1 MPRNAGEGEVD
12 FMLVCRK
19 TTNWLITSMKTLFL
33 SVKICVRWCDL
44 YEVEDERGGSVPHA
58 ALAFGW
64 HAVGFVQCVPVG
76 DAPRALR
83 VPTPCGRGVGT
94 VRPRWGRPSVMG
106 SSCALRVP
114 TLWGTVWGCCS
125 ASPLGTALCRD
136 GLVLCSA
143 CRHAARHRGVVAARP
158 RWGRPSVMGLVL
170 CSACPHAAG
179 HRVGCCS
186 ASPLGTRLTCVCVPV
201 SKGEDDPLGSH
212 CMKPHGGQAVRTGW
226 HGVRGYPKGGDPVGV
241 AQLRQSIIIPRNS
254 GNIQ

>member
-1 MPRNAGEGEVD
+1 
-12 FMLVCRK
+12 
-19 TTNWLITSMKTLFL
+19 MKEEAL
-33 SVKICVRWCDL
+33 S
-44 YEVEDERGGSVPHA
+44 
-58 ALAFGW
+58 
-64 HAVGFVQCVPVG
+64 
-76 DAPRALR
+76 
-83 VPTPCGRGVGT
+83 PTPRWPSAGTPWGSCSASPLGTAFRDGARLVLCVSPRCGAPCGVVA

-114 TLWGTVWGCCS
+114 TLWGTVW
-125 ASPLGTALCRD
+125 
-136 GLVLCSA
+136 
-143 CRHAARHRGVVAARP
+143 
-158 RWGRPSVMGLVL
+158 
-170 CSACPHAAG
+170 
-179 HRVGCCS
+179 GCCS

>member
-1 MPRNAGEGEVD
+1 MSIKIVQRYRFLPRNAGEGEVD

-106 SSCALRVP
+106 H
-114 TLWGTVWGCCS
+114 
-125 ASPLGTALCRD
+125 
-136 GLVLCSA
+136 VLCSGG
-143 CRHAARHRGVVAARP
+143 CVSHARP
-158 RWGRPSVMGLVL
+158 TCCGWAYFFLRKRAKG
-170 CSACPHAAG
+170 CSWLS
-179 HRVGCCS
+179 RS
-186 ASPLGTRLTCVCVPV
+186 L
-201 SKGEDDPLGSH
+201 
-212 CMKPHGGQAVRTGW
+212 
-226 HGVRGYPKGGDPVGV
+226 
-241 AQLRQSIIIPRNS
+241 
-254 GNIQ
+254 